1 MPAEDVT
8 VTAEFEKI
16 PVQVVTKVLEKIL
29 EKAEFLWQSG
39 ALENTMEAVVT
50 EFQNA
55 VEAGKQLLA
64 DPSQATQEQI
74 NDATERLLKVMGKV
88 DWKQG
93 DKTVLQVAVEIA
105 RVIYEDIDRYVEEG
119 KQEFLDAL
127 ARGEELLSSGNAWD
141 DDVQEAADR
150 LIEAMSNL
158 RMAPNKDILNDMIKQ
173 AGSIDLSLYTA
184 DSTAALKGAVA
195 QARAVAADVNADQGD
210 IDAAVESL
218 QAALKGLI
226 LNQPSG
232 ENSETVTVGEGAIP
246 TKTGDSGSSMIL
258 VGLIAAAGAVLVLS
272 RKNRR

>member
-1 MPAEDVT
+1 
-8 VTAEFEKI
+8 
-16 PVQVVTKVLEKIL
+16 
-29 EKAEFLWQSG
+29 
-39 ALENTMEAVVT
+39 
-50 EFQNA
+50 
-55 VEAGKQLLA
+55 
-64 DPSQATQEQI
+64 
-74 NDATERLLKVMGKV
+74 MG
-88 DWKQG
+88 
-93 DKTVLQVAVEIA
+93 
-105 RVIYEDIDRYVEEG
+105 
-119 KQEFLDAL
+119 
-127 ARGEELLSSGNAWD
+127 RG
-141 DDVQEAADR
+141 R
-150 LIEAMSNL
+150 H
-158 RMAPNKDILNDMIKQ
+158 DMIKQ